1 MKKNNSHHGN
11 RRTSQASKGGENKAY
26 VRTMQGKRFS
36 SAAGPHTPDTN
47 YRRKPKHP
55 GKGWE

>member
-1 MKKNNSHHGN
+1 MKKNSRNKN
-11 RRTSQASKGGENKAY
+11 RRGQVSKPAKSGNSRY
-26 VRTMQGKRFS
+26 VEGMQELRRS
-36 SAAGPHTPDTN
+36 SAAGPHTPATS

>member
-1 MKKNNSHHGN
+1 VSKPAKSGN
-11 RRTSQASKGGENKAY
+11 TAYMEAMQELRRSNATS
-26 VRTMQGKRFS
+26 RHR
-36 SAAGPHTPDTN
+36 SAAD